1 MSLLD
6 SSLPVIPL
14 SCRHNPLIWFPNL
27 TSLVTSFRLRRISD
41 NLELI
46 GSEASTHRH
55 TPGADRIDITLRL
68 SSSTTVRMI
77 SYKMSVSLGRL
88 G

>member
-55 TPGADRIDITLRL
+55 TPRADRIDITLRL